1 MANIYNIRQEL
12 ISIFDEIEENYGDIT
27 PELEEKLL
35 ITQESFSNKIKDY
48 VNVIKLIERD
58 ITAIKE
64 EKSRLNDLQKSKE
77 KTIERLKNV
86 IIEAVEKFGNES
98 KTGTKFIDYGIG
110 KVSIKN
116 STIVDVNEDTINQFI
131 NKYICGLSFY
141 DMQNQLDKS
150 IISENTLL
158 DYANND
164 TDETELIP
172 NLKLEDLNNINT
184 EIEIK
189 ASIKDLLSTDKG
201 FELAK
206 SLIKYNDF
214 KISAKADKT
223 AIKQEAKIT
232 NYIPPFVKLENK
244 QSLLIK

>member
-1 MANIYNIRQEL
+1 MANIYNIQQEL

-27 PELEEKLL
+27 TELEEKLL

-141 DMQNQLDKS
+141 DTQNQLDKS

-158 DYANND
+158 DYANYD

-206 SLIKYNDF
+206 SLIKYNNF